1 VTPPYAAELRVY
13 EPLAAFDVEERRRWQ
28 QYAQSPAVPS
38 AQAGARREWMVGLVG
53 ACRQVPAVP
62 RPGDA
67 GEHAA
72 VLRGEAGLLI
82 CPLRTELRCWEAAV
96 ETRSALPPE
105 VARAVLP
112 DSEVALAAAEHRR
125 WLAEHPA
132 RRSHVQVHRWA
143 VPVRW
148 FVLFDR
154 EERRLQLGPAGGQ
167 LGGSRFGASPS
178 GGDLRGGVGGGV
190 GGGLGGG
197 LGGTD
202 FGGAPEGVA
211 VSRSLVYRT
220 AMAQARRRLARALQV
235 LRKALPDTPSVASV
249 EVLGRWLEEFHP
261 RSLVELDYQGLVD
274 LCAESTLRGDDSA
287 GDVAE
292 ALAALRRGD
301 TKLASIAYDRVT
313 ERWRLAYAV
322 ESSN

>member
-28 QYAQSPAVPS
+28 QYAQAPAVPS
-38 AQAGARREWMVGLVG
+38 GQAGARRERIFGLVA
-53 ACRQVPAVP
+53 ACRQSPAVP
-62 RPGDA
+62 RAGDA

-72 VLRGEAGLLI
+72 VLRGESGLLI

-96 ETRSALPPE
+96 ETRAALSPE

-112 DSEVALAAAEHRR
+112 ESEVSLASAEHER

-132 RRSHVQVHRWA
+132 RRSHVQAHRWT

-154 EERRLQLGPAGGQ
+154 EERRLQLGPVGNDF
-167 LGGSRFGASPS
+167 LGG
-178 GGDLRGGVGGGV
+178 
-190 GGGLGGG
+190 
-197 LGGTD
+197 D
-202 FGGAPEGVA
+202 FGSAAEGVA

-220 AMAQARRRLARALQV
+220 AMSQARRRVARALQV
-235 LRKALPDTPSVASV
+235 LRKALPDGPTVPSVEA
-249 EVLGRWLEEFHP
+249 LGRWLEEFHP
-261 RSLVELDYQGLVD
+261 RSLVELDYLGLVD
-274 LCAESTLRGDDSA
+274 LCADAELRSDDSA

-292 ALAALRRGD
+292 ALAALHRGD
-301 TKLASIAYDRVT
+301 TKLATRAYDRVT
-313 ERWRLAYAV
+313 ERWRVAYAV

>member
-38 AQAGARREWMVGLVG
+38 PQAGARRERVLGLVG
-53 ACRQVPAVP
+53 ACRRVAAVP

-72 VLRGEAGLLI
+72 VLRGESGLLI
-82 CPLRTELRCWEAAV
+82 CPLRTELRCWQAAV
-96 ETRSALPPE
+96 ETRAALPPE

-112 DSEVALAAAEHRR
+112 DPEVELASTEHQR
-125 WLAEHPA
+125 WLAEHPSQ
-132 RRSHVQVHRWA
+132 RSHVQVHRWS

-154 EERRLQLGPAGGQ
+154 EERRLQLGPAG
-167 LGGSRFGASPS
+167 
-178 GGDLRGGVGGGV
+178 
-190 GGGLGGG
+190 
-197 LGGTD
+197 TD
-202 FGGAPEGVA
+202 FGGSFGGSFGGDGGGATEGVA
-211 VSRSLVYRT
+211 ISRSLVYRT
-220 AMAQARRRLARALQV
+220 AMAKARRRVARAMQV
-235 LRKALPDTPSVASV
+235 LRKALPDGPSVPSV
-249 EVLGRWLEEFHP
+249 EALGRWLEEFHP
-261 RSLVELDYQGLVD
+261 RSLVELDYLGLVD
-274 LCAESTLRGDDSA
+274 LCAESTLRTDDSA

-292 ALAALRRGD
+292 ALAALQRGD
-301 TKLASIAYDRVT
+301 TKLASAAYERVIDRWRIAYS
-313 ERWRLAYAV
+313 V

>member
-13 EPLAAFDVEERRRWQ
+13 EPLAAFDVQERRRWQ

-38 AQAGARREWMVGLVG
+38 AQAGARRERVLGLVG
-53 ACRQVPAVP
+53 ACRQTPAVP
-62 RPGDA
+62 RAGDA

-72 VLRGEAGLLI
+72 VLRGESGLLI

-96 ETRSALPPE
+96 QTRVELPAE

-112 DSEVALAAAEHRR
+112 DSEVALAAVEYQR
-125 WLAEHPA
+125 WLAEQPA
-132 RRSHVQVHRWA
+132 RRSHVQVHRWS

-154 EERRLQLGPAGGQ
+154 EERRLQLGPAGPEYGEF
-167 LGGSRFGASPS
+167 GGE
-178 GGDLRGGVGGGV
+178 
-190 GGGLGGG
+190 
-197 LGGTD
+197 

-220 AMAQARRRLARALQV
+220 AMSKARRRVARALQV
-235 LRKALPDTPSVASV
+235 LRKALPDGPTVPSVEA
-249 EVLGRWLEEFHP
+249 LGRWLEEFHP
-261 RSLVELDYQGLVD
+261 RSLVELDYLGLVD
-274 LCAESTLRGDDSA
+274 LCEEATLRNDDSA

-292 ALAALRRGD
+292 ALTALRQGD
-301 TKLASIAYDRVT
+301 AKLASIAYDRVT
-313 ERWRLAYAV
+313 ERWRVAYAV

>member
-1 VTPPYAAELRVY
+1 VSPPYAAELRVY
-13 EPLAAFDVEERRRWQ
+13 EPLVAFDVEERHRWQ

-38 AQAGARREWMVGLVG
+38 AQAGARRERVLGLVG
-53 ACRQVPAVP
+53 ACRQVAAVP

-72 VLRGEAGLLI
+72 VLRGESGLLI
-82 CPLRTELRCWEAAV
+82 CPLRTELRCWQAAV
-96 ETRSALPPE
+96 ETRSVLPPD

-112 DSEVALAAAEHRR
+112 EAEVELAATEQRR
-125 WLAEHPA
+125 WLTEHPT

-154 EERRLQLGPAGGQ
+154 EERRLQLGPVGTDFGG
-167 LGGSRFGASPS
+167 LGSS
-178 GGDLRGGVGGGV
+178 

-197 LGGTD
+197 LGGD
-202 FGGAPEGVA
+202 GGAAPEGVA

-220 AMAQARRRLARALQV
+220 AMAQARRRVARALQV
-235 LRKALPDTPSVASV
+235 LRKALPDSPSAPSV

-261 RSLVELDYQGLVD
+261 RSLVELDYLGLVD
-274 LCAESTLRGDDSA
+274 LCAEASLRTDDSA

-292 ALAALRRGD
+292 ALAALQRGD
-301 TKLASIAYDRVT
+301 TKLASVAYDRVI
-313 ERWRLAYAV
+313 ERWRIAYAV